1 MKKDSNTPI
10 FNKMVNLGLM
20 TFIKGGIKIPKDG
33 YYLTLLDKYTKRGLW
48 RVYVARDKAIYKY
61 PFIRAIFYGE
71 NCQINSKTLEL
82 KGFK

>member
-1 MKKDSNTPI
+1 MRKDSNTPI

-20 TFIKGGIKIPKDG
+20 TFIKEGVKIPKDG
-33 YYLTLLDKYTKRGLW
+33 YYLTLIDKYTKRGIW
-48 RVYVARDKAIYKY
+48 RIYLASDKTICKY
-61 PFIRAIFYGE
+61 PFIWAVFYGE